1 MKNRNSSRHMSRTLV
16 LVSLAVAGG
25 CTKKAPQGPAVPLP
39 PPTIPGTAPAAAPTA
54 APVANDHAQATG
66 QAPPAAYDL
75 GKLDPAE
82 RKIFDQVVSH
92 QPSACGKGHSLL
104 DSTKTDKAC
113 PASFYAVRY
122 VARLADAGFSEAE
135 IDEKLEQRFR
145 TPRATYIDVSQAP
158 SKGNPAGRVKIVEFA
173 DYQCGHCKAAQAMMH
188 TLLAEYAQDI
198 IVYFKHFPLG
208 GHVASVNAAVA
219 AVAAQTQGKFW
230 QMSDKIWENQD
241 RLSPAL
247 LEGVAK
253 DIGLDFARWYADVGS
268 EEVRNHVQRDRAEG
282 RSLEIHRTP
291 AIFIN
296 GRLYPEEPDL
306 PGLKDWID
314 EELGR

>member
-1 MKNRNSSRHMSRTLV
+1 MKNRNSSSHMSRTLV
-16 LVSLAVAGG
+16 LVGLAVVGG
-25 CTKKAPQGPAVPLP
+25 CTKKASQGPAVPPP
-39 PPTIPGTAPAAAPTA
+39 PPTVPATAPAPAPAAV
-54 APVANDHAQATG
+54 PVAQATG
-66 QAPPAAYDL
+66 QSAPAEYDL

-113 PASFYAVRY
+113 RASFYAVRY
-122 VARLADAGFSEAE
+122 VASLADAGFSEAE
-135 IDEKLEQRFR
+135 IGEKLEQRFR
-145 TPRATYIDVSQAP
+145 APRVTYIDVSQAP
-158 SKGNPAGRVKIVEFA
+158 SKGSPSGRVKIVEFA
-173 DYQCGHCKAAQAMMH
+173 DYQCGHCKDAQAMMH
-188 TLLAEYAQDI
+188 ALLADYAQDI
-198 IVYFKHFPLG
+198 VVYFKHFPLG
-208 GHVASVNAAVA
+208 GNVASINAAVA

-253 DIGLDFARWYADVGS
+253 DIGLDFTRWYADVGS
-268 EEVRNHVQRDRAEG
+268 EEVRNRVHRDRAEG
-282 RSLEIHRTP
+282 RSLQIRRTP